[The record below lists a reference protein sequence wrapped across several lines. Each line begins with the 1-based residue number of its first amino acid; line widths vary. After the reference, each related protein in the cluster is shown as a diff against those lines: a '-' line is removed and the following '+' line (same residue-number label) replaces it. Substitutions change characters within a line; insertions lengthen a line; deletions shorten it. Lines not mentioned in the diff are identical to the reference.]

1 VDPIAFDPE
10 YPVDAVV
17 PTEKPAPLES

>member
-17 PTEKPAPLES
+17 PTEKPAPLAS